1 MCEQNI
7 EDPKPNPID
16 PKTTIGVDVGLK
28 SFAVVSDGRVFKPN
42 SNLKKSR
49 SKINY
54 LHRQFSKKQKRS
66 KNSERARINLARA
79 YEKRTNQQVDYI
91 HKLTY
96 GLTSDENQVGT
107 ICIEDLNIKGMIQ
120 NHKLARSISE
130 VAWGEFYR
138 QLEYKCRW
146 KGINLVRIGR
156 FEPSSR
162 LCPCGYRNENL
173 TMKDREW
180 ICPKCNVRHDR
191 DLLAANNIMVMGI
204 NKEIAAGTVVKKVGE
219 LSGCKQKRR
228 TNKKPTRL

>member
-1 MCEQNI
+1 
-7 EDPKPNPID
+7 
-16 PKTTIGVDVGLK
+16 
-28 SFAVVSDGRVFKPN
+28 
-42 SNLKKSR
+42 
-49 SKINY
+49 
-54 LHRQFSKKQKRS
+54 
-66 KNSERARINLARA
+66 
-79 YEKRTNQQVDYI
+79 
-91 HKLTY
+91 
-96 GLTSDENQVGT
+96 
-107 ICIEDLNIKGMIQ
+107 MIQ

-173 TMKDREW
+173 TMKNREW
-180 ICPKCNVRHDR
+180 TCPKCNVRHDR

-204 NKEIAAGTVVKKVGE
+204 NKKIAAGTVVKKVGE